1 MNPLYKNRLLITL
14 LVTVLFLGGCK
25 KEAGTGGS
33 SSIKGYVHVTDY
45 NANMLIIQGE
55 YPGTDEDV
63 YIIYGDDI
71 QYGDRIRSGP
81 DGRFEFKYL
90 QKGDYTIYLY
100 SDDTTLVGRIPVV
113 KKVTISKNHQQV
125 DVGTVEIKK
134 I

>member
-1 MNPLYKNRLLITL
+1 MTLNKHHYITVLLIS
-14 LVTVLFLGGCK
+14 VLIFSGCK
-25 KEAGTGGS
+25 KEAGEGGS

-45 NANMLIIQGE
+45 NANMLIIQGD

-100 SDDTTLVGRIPVV
+100 SDDTTLAGKIPVM
-113 KKVTISKNHQQV
+113 KKVSIKKNRQQV
-125 DVGTVEIKK
+125 DAGTFEIKK
-134 I
+134 K